1 MKDEA
6 NLLDRHDGRRR
17 LYESGL
23 SSRFF
28 RKLASKS
35 QQASCDA
42 AFLGCLGSVK
52 CIDCFATLEL
62 ERIDWTGVTPDTQC
76 SDVVT
81 FLNGGGHCNKLA
93 GDKGAIATFCDT
105 FDACVVWS
113 DDDDGSSSPADEDG
127 FVNCTALTEC
137 KWDGMKENW
146 IGDGICHDNMHGCY
160 NTAICN
166 YDGGDC
172 CEDTCQ
178 DKGSEYKQCG
188 QDGYACRNPE
198 SEKCD
203 SSYTAKCKNSNDE
216 KKKADEVT
224 CQDTEQK
231 YRIIMYDSFGD
242 GWDTTTV
249 TLKKSGSTKKVFEG
263 SLKDG
268 SEGTEYICLSKE
280 PACYNAV
287 TSGGTWGVE
296 VSWEI
301 KAMKEGSPASESLA
315 TFPIW
320 SLFV

>member
-1 MKDEA
+1 MLE
-6 NLLDRHDGRRR
+6 RHDGRRR
-17 LYESGL
+17 LYEAGL
-23 SSRFF
+23 SSNFV
-28 RKLASKS
+28 RKLASKG

-42 AFLGCLGSVK
+42 AFLGCLPNVK
-52 CIDCFATLEL
+52 CIDCFATMEL

-81 FLNGGGHCNKLA
+81 FLNDGGHCTKLA
-93 GDKGAIATFCDT
+93 GDKAAINVFCDT

-113 DDDDGSSSPADEDG
+113 NDGDEDIVPSDEEG
-127 FVNCTALTEC
+127 FVNCTSLTEC

-166 YDGGDC
+166 FDGGDC

-178 DKGSEYKQCG
+178 DNGSEYKQCG
-188 QDGYACRNPE
+188 QDGYVCKDPN
-198 SEKCD
+198 SENCD
-203 SSYTAKCKNSNDE
+203 SDYTYKCKSSGNEE
-216 KKKADEVT
+216 KKKADEVI
-224 CQDTEQK
+224 CRDDEQK

-242 GWDTTTV
+242 GWDQTTV
-249 TLKKSGSTKKVFEG
+249 TLKKSGSSKKVFEG

-268 SEGTEYICLSKE
+268 AEGTEYICLSKE
-280 PACYNAV
+280 PSCYNAV

-301 KAMKEGSPASESLA
+301 KAMKDGSPASKS
-315 TFPIW
+315 
-320 SLFV
+320 FV